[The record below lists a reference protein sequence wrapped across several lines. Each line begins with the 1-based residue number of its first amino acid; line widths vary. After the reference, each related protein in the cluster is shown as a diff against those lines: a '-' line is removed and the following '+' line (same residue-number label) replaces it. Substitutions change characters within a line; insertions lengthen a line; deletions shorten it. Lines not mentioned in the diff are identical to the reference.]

1 MLRIGEQLAQFAL
14 AGGAER
20 VGLGGVA
27 DKAALDVGEH
37 GGAGDEGCGGMAC
50 AKGSLKVGLHGNGK
64 WFWLC

>member
-1 MLRIGEQLAQFAL
+1 MQAGFAAARAKVLRIGEQLAQLAL

-37 GGAGDEGCGGMAC
+37 GG
-50 AKGSLKVGLHGNGK
+50 VG
-64 WFWLC
+64 W

>member
-1 MLRIGEQLAQFAL
+1 MALAAAAQGLVKAKFAAAWAKVLRVGEQLAQFAL

-37 GGAGDEGCGGMAC
+37 GG
-50 AKGSLKVGLHGNGK
+50 VG
-64 WFWLC
+64 W